1 LYLGKLAGRILG
13 FPQHIAIIDV
23 SSIVPRRLRDRRA
36 AISGQ
41 NSCSADRTH
50 IYMNMIHQHLRYLGN
65 TGLLHKP
72 GANVAPGGWLG
83 QHAPGLQRWTLT
95 CQEAPIPLKLEHRTG
110 WLGQYAPRVATLD
123 FDVSRGFDPTQ
134 ARAQNGVAG
143 AACPRVATLDFDLS
157 EAPIPL
163 KPEHRTGWLGQNAP
177 GLQRWT
183 LTFQRLRSHSSPR
196 TERGG
201 WGSMSQGCNAGL

>member
-1 LYLGKLAGRILG
+1 
-13 FPQHIAIIDV
+13 
-23 SSIVPRRLRDRRA
+23 
-36 AISGQ
+36 
-41 NSCSADRTH
+41 
-50 IYMNMIHQHLRYLGN
+50 MNMIHQHLRYLGN